1 MQNNRTS
8 RTSVIFKAFKDTLPV
23 MTGYL
28 ALGIGFGI
36 LLSTKGY
43 GILWAF
49 LMGILIYSGTMQFV
63 AIDLITAPASLA
75 TTAFTALILSARH
88 LFYGISMLKSYENS
102 GFLKPY
108 LIYTL
113 TDETY
118 SLVCTSKDTKY
129 CFWVSLFDHSYWV
142 TGSVLGAALGSL
154 LNLNANGIDFS
165 LTALFLTICTEQWLN
180 SENHLSALTGFFASL
195 ISLLIFGQ
203 ENFLIPAM
211 FLIVI
216 ALWFLKR
223 KFEHE

>member
-75 TTAFTALILSARH
+75 TTAFTALILSAFKTVFD
-88 LFYGISMLKSYENS
+88 L
-102 GFLKPY
+102 
-108 LIYTL
+108 YT
-113 TDETY
+113 Y
-118 SLVCTSKDTKY
+118 
-129 CFWVSLFDHSYWV
+129 
-142 TGSVLGAALGSL
+142 
-154 LNLNANGIDFS
+154 
-165 LTALFLTICTEQWLN
+165 
-180 SENHLSALTGFFASL
+180 
-195 ISLLIFGQ
+195 
-203 ENFLIPAM
+203 
-211 FLIVI
+211 
-216 ALWFLKR
+216 R
-223 KFEHE
+223 